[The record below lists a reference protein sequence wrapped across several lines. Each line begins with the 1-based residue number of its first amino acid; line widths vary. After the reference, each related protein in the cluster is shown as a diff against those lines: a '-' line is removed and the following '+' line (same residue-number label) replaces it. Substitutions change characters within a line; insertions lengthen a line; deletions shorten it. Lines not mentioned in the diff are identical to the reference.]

1 VSTLFPLYLA
11 QEDAAPIPPGSPG
24 TPGTPGLPGTPAGT
38 GTPVGPVTP
47 GPSGAPIGP
56 ASSTVPSNPAN
67 LQQLPKQDQS
77 AWSQIVFFAVIIG
90 VMWFV
95 LIGGQRKE
103 KKKREAIISAVKK
116 GDRVQTIGGIVGVV
130 TDVRENEVVVKVDNN
145 TNTRITFAKSAV
157 QTVLGTEEKPQ

>member
-1 VSTLFPLYLA
+1 MPTLFPIYLA
-11 QEDAAPIPPGSPG
+11 QEDAP
-24 TPGTPGLPGTPAGT
+24 
-38 GTPVGPVTP
+38 PVTP
-47 GPSGAPIGP
+47 GNPTATGAPIGPVAPSPSGAPIGP
-56 ASSTVPSNPAN
+56 ASSTVSSNPAN
-67 LQQLPKQDQS
+67 LQQAPKQDQS
-77 AWSQIVFFAVIIG
+77 AWTQIVFVAVIIG

-130 TDVRENEVVVKVDNN
+130 SDVRDNEVVVKVDNN

-157 QTVLGTEEKPQ
+157 QTVLGDEDKPQ